1 MNNKIKNISR
11 WLPLAIGAYIIVMS
25 ASFKLCGSQQL
36 IGHYTQLH
44 LLQYMSVLGIMEL
57 TFIALFLYPQTM
69 KIGFLL
75 ITAYFGGA
83 IATELSNGNSII
95 FPTAILTLVWIAAWL
110 RKPSLFIN
118 NQNQNQHRHYSMN
131 VLDADQQQIECEDY
145 I

>member
-1 MNNKIKNISR
+1 MNNRIKNILR
-11 WLPLAIGAYIIVMS
+11 LLPLAIGAYIIVMS

-44 LLQYMSVLGIMEL
+44 LLQYMNVLGIMEL

-118 NQNQNQHRHYSMN
+118 NQKQNQHHHYPMIA
-131 VLDADQQQIECEDY
+131 LDADQQQIECEDY
-145 I
+145 V